1 MSTKFFE
8 RGKVFIGMI
17 MGMGLLFC
25 GHNSVKAVQEEY
37 TAGSSIKTEYEG
49 EVNYD
54 EDIQTY
60 SSGEILAQSASGWRK
75 DNNGW
80 WYQYSDGSYPAGK
93 WMQDGKKRWYYFNKN
108 GYMVTGSQ
116 YIDGNWYYFAGDG
129 EMLTGWQHYSD
140 GWWYHNSNGAWVSSN
155 YADNTIKGIDVSYY
169 QGNIDW
175 NAVKNDGIQFA
186 ILRVSAGYYS
196 DSYHHFTDK
205 RFKEYAANANSVG
218 MPIGAYIYSKA
229 RTTENAVS
237 DARYVINELKGY
249 TISYPVAIDLE
260 DSSQTDLSRQQLGA
274 IAKTFCNEIRK
285 AGYTPMVYCNE
296 NWYKNYIDV
305 SQISNE
311 EMWVARYNYHYNT
324 DIHRAIWQ
332 SGSTCRISGISGN
345 VDIDFA
351 IKVSSGWKYTNGAWY
366 YLGVNGQICKG
377 WIKDNGKWYYLNSE
391 GQMQKGWLQLGNRHY
406 YLNNSGEMQ
415 KGWQKI
421 NDKWYYMNSNGVRLT
436 GWQKVGRKWYFMNWN
451 GEMHIGWLQT
461 GNTLYYLNYNGEMHT
476 GWLRSEGHWYYMNS
490 NGVRVS
496 GWQKVGNTWY
506 LMDNNGVMLTGWQ
519 KVGNTWYLMN
529 GSGAMLTDWQK
540 VGGKWY
546 LMNSNGAM
554 LTGWQKVG
562 GKWYFLNWNGEMLTG
577 RHKIGNK
584 WCYLNSS
591 GEWVY

>member
-1 MSTKFFE
+1 MSMKFFE

-17 MGMGLLFC
+17 MGKGLLFC

-93 WMQDGKKRWYYFNKN
+93 WMQNGGKWYYFNQY
-108 GYMVTGSQ
+108 GYMVIGSQ
-116 YIDGNWYYFAGDG
+116 YIDGSWYYFDGKG
-129 EMLTGWQHYSD
+129 EMLTGWQQYSG
-140 GWWYHNSNGAWVSSN
+140 GWWYHNANGVWISSD
-155 YADNTIKGIDVSYY
+155 YANNTIKGIDVSYY
-169 QGNIDW
+169 QGNTDW

-186 ILRVSAGYYS
+186 ILRVSASYYS

-332 SGSTCRISGISGN
+332 SGSTCRVSGISGN

-351 IKVSSGWKYTNGAWY
+351 NKAFSSWRYNNGRWSYIGTSGEIFTGWHSIG
-366 YLGVNGQICKG
+366 
-377 WIKDNGKWYYLNSE
+377 GKWYLF
-391 GQMQKGWLQLGNRHY
+391 
-406 YLNNSGEMQ
+406 
-415 KGWQKI
+415 
-421 NDKWYYMNSNGVRLT
+421 NSNGIMLT
-436 GWQKVGRKWYFMNWN
+436 GWQKQGKKWYYLDEDGAMRT
-451 GEMHIGWLQT
+451 GWLLLKS
-461 GNTLYYLNYNGEMHT
+461 NWYYLNRSGEMFT
-476 GWLRSEGHWYYMNS
+476 GWHSIGGKWYLFNT
-490 NGVRVS
+490 NGIMLG
-496 GWQKVGNTWY
+496 GWQKQGVNWYYLSNNGQMLTGWHSIRGNWY
-506 LMDNNGVMLTGWQ
+506 LFNSNGVMLTGWQ
-519 KVGNTWYLMN
+519 KVE
-529 GSGAMLTDWQK
+529 
-540 VGGKWY
+540 GKWY
-546 LMNSNGAM
+546 LMNKSGEMLIGWQKIGKNWYYMNSSGKM
-554 LTGWQKVG
+554 LTGWQK
-562 GKWYFLNWNGEMLTG
+562 
-577 RHKIGNK
+577 IGNK
-584 WCYLNSS
+584 MYYMNSS
-591 GEWVY
+591 GVWLY